1 MKQGQ
6 SLIRFITISMFLICL
21 YYLSF
26 TLVGSMFTKSEN
38 EYVAKNTKQFTNI
51 PTDSLR
57 KIESNLRTAFRDSF
71 TDKPFLDL
79 YIVDYTYK
87 KITKNQLNLGL
98 DLKGG
103 MSFVLEVNQG
113 DIVKALSKGSTD
125 ATFNKAIANAQLAQ
139 QNSQENFLP
148 LLAKAYTEIDPKA
161 SMAPIFASIPNY
173 SGKIKA
179 GDNNDAVIKVIET
192 DVNSAI
198 GNTYNVIKSRI
209 NQFGVA
215 EPIISLQEGAGRI
228 IVELPGADDLPRV
241 KKLLESSAKLQF
253 WYTYDNRDV
262 AKSLEAVNET
272 LKGLE
277 SLNKT
282 ETVKDTTVKAAVA
295 KDSVTK
301 PASVLD
307 RLDKPA
313 TASAA
318 NNKDTAKSKSNP
330 LYEVF
335 RPNYDEKTGNY
346 NEGPMVGFAA
356 AKDMEKISLMLAREE
371 VKKDIKND
379 VKFLWG
385 AQPLETNGKV
395 YGLYA
400 IKAPTEEA
408 PLTGD
413 AIESANTESD
423 NMGKPGIGMV
433 MTPTGATTWERMT
446 EIAST
451 DPKGKQCIAIV
462 LDNAVYS
469 APTVQNK
476 IAGGKSQITGKFSP
490 EEAKDL
496 SNILNS
502 GKIDAAAKI
511 IQEEVVGPSLGKDT
525 IAAGM
530 LSLLIGLL
538 VILAYMW
545 FLFRK
550 PGGIADICLLVNL
563 FFLLGV
569 LSSIQTT
576 LTLPGIAGIV
586 LIIGAAVDANVIIF
600 ERIKEELRN
609 GKGYWQAVLDGY
621 RGSYWTIIDA
631 NATTLITS
639 CTLMM
644 FGYGPIKGFAYTL
657 TFGIITS
664 MFTAVLLTRDI
675 FSIKEDK
682 KEEVPFAQSFFDKF
696 FVHSNF
702 QFIGKRKYAYLFSLT
717 FIVIGLVSIVT
728 RGFDLGVE
736 FKGGRSY
743 VVTFDKNVDAPTIKN
758 ALAASFDPKVMV
770 KTYGT
775 DNQIQLTTSY
785 KYNEANETP
794 EISKQNDS
802 IVLAKVYEGLIP
814 YFNSKPNAVEFSAK
828 HVSNSR
834 KIDATIA
841 DDISR
846 SALMVSIVALLGIF
860 AYVWLRFDRWQY
872 SAGAIA
878 ALVHDLFFT
887 LGVLSLFKDVL
898 PFSLEFNQ
906 SIIAA
911 VLTIIGFSTNDTV
924 VIFDRIREFTKRF
937 PNEDLS
943 KTINDAV
950 NGTLSRT
957 VMTATTLFIV
967 SMILFIFGG
976 ESIRGFSF
984 TMLIGIL
991 IGTLSS
997 IFVAS
1002 PVALDLIN
1010 MFSKSKSVKK

>member
-6 SLIRFITISMFLICL
+6 GLIRFITISMFLICL

-26 TLVGSMFTKSEN
+26 TIVGAMFTKSEN
-38 EYVAKNTKQFTNI
+38 QYIASRTSSLTNVS
-51 PTDSLR
+51 TDSLR
-57 KIESNLRTAFRDSF
+57 KVQNSLKTAFRDSF
-71 TDKPFLDL
+71 SDKPFLDL
-79 YIVDYTYK
+79 FFVQYNYK
-87 KITKNQLNLGL
+87 NITKNQINLGL

-113 DIVKALSKGSTD
+113 EII
-125 ATFNKAIANAQLAQ
+125 KAISNNSKDPIFNQALQKAAVMQ
-139 QNSQENFLP
+139 QNSQDNFLT
-148 LLAKAYTEIDPKA
+148 LLEKAYTEIDPKA
-161 SMAPIFASIPNY
+161 SMASVFASNPNY
-173 SGKIKA
+173 QGKIKPS
-179 GDNNDAVIKVIET
+179 DNNSQVIKAIEG

-228 IVELPGADDLPRV
+228 IVELPGADDLTRI
-241 KKLLESSAKLQF
+241 KKLLESSAKLEF
-253 WYTYDNRDV
+253 WYTYDNREI
-262 AKSLEAVNET
+262 AQSLVDANET

-277 SLNKT
+277 SLEAAAKPVAKDT
-282 ETVKDTTVKAAVA
+282 SVSSDTTKKVTSILDKLDKKDSKVKDTS
-295 KDSVTK
+295 D
-301 PASVLD
+301 
-307 RLDKPA
+307 
-313 TASAA
+313 
-318 NNKDTAKSKSNP
+318 KSKKNP
-330 LYEVF
+330 LF
-335 RPNYDEKTGNY
+335 DLMSLNIDQKTGGI
-346 NEGPMVGFAA
+346 NEGPLVGYCSVKDLEKVSALL
-356 AKDMEKISLMLAREE
+356 AKEE
-371 VKKDIKND
+371 IKKDIKGD

-385 AQPLETNGKV
+385 AQPIDPNGKI
-395 YGLYA
+395 YPLYA
-400 IKAPTEEA
+400 IKATTEVA

-413 AIESANTESD
+413 AIASANQESD
-423 NMGKPGIGMV
+423 QFGKPGIGMV
-433 MTPTGATTWERMT
+433 MTPQGAATWEKMT
-446 EIAST
+446 DLASS
-451 DPKGKQCIAIV
+451 DPLGKKSIAIV
-462 LDNAVYS
+462 LDNNVYS

-476 IAGGKSQITGKFSP
+476 ISGGRSQITGKFSP

-502 GKIDAAAKI
+502 GKIDAPAKI

-525 IAAGM
+525 INAG
-530 LSLLIGLL
+530 LISLLIGL
-538 VILAYMW
+538 VAILIYMF

-550 PGGIADICLLVNL
+550 PGGIADISLLVNL

-569 LSSIQTT
+569 LASLKAT

-639 CTLMM
+639 CTLMF

-657 TFGIITS
+657 TIGIITS
-664 MFTAVLLTRDI
+664 LFTAVLLTREM
-675 FSIKEDK
+675 FSLKQDK
-682 KEEVPFAQSFFDKF
+682 KEEVPFGESFFDKYF
-696 FVHSNF
+696 LHSNF
-702 QFIGKRKYAYLFSLT
+702 QFIGKRKIAYMFSMT
-717 FIVIGLVSIVT
+717 FIVIGLISILT
-728 RGFDLGVE
+728 RGFDLGVD

-743 VVTFDKNVDAPTIKN
+743 VVTFDKNVDAPKIKESLD
-758 ALAASFDPKVMV
+758 AFDKNVVV
-770 KTYGT
+770 KTYGSP
-775 DNQIQLTTSY
+775 NQVQITTAY
-785 KYNEANETP
+785 LYGVKGETA
-794 EISKQNDS
+794 ELSKKNDAE
-802 IVLAKVYEGLIP
+802 VLSKVYEGVVAN
-814 YFNSKPNAVEFSAK
+814 YTNKPSAQEFSSK
-828 HVSNSR
+828 YVNNFR

-841 DDISR
+841 DDIR
-846 SALMVSIVALLGIF
+846 NSALWVSVIALLGIF

-878 ALVHDLFFT
+878 ALIHDLFFT
-887 LGVLSLFKDVL
+887 LGLLSLLKDIM

-924 VIFDRIREFTKRF
+924 VIFDRIREFVKKH
-937 PNEDLS
+937 PNDPLD
-943 KTINDAV
+943 KTINDAI

-957 VMTATTLFIV
+957 VMTATTLFLV
-967 SMILFIFGG
+967 SMVLFFFGG

-984 TMLIGIL
+984 TMLIGIFV
-991 IGTLSS
+991 GTLSS

-1002 PVALDLIN
+1002 PVALDLIR
-1010 MFSKSKSVKK
+1010 MFEKKKK